1 MANCSISVILP
12 VYNGASFLKEAIDS
26 ILAQTFEDFE
36 LIIVNDGSTDASE
49 EIVFSIED
57 NRIVYIKNEFNIG
70 IVGSLNKAIEVAKGK
85 YIARM
90 DADDVS
96 YPIRFQIQL
105 DYLEANLEVGICSSV
120 LKVLGKNEIIK
131 YPEIHEDI
139 SFEFLVRNAIAHPA
153 VMFRKA
159 LYDFYQFKYS
169 EDFFPAEDYKLWTQ
183 FAGVCKLYNFQ
194 FPFLEY
200 NIHPS
205 SISQSKKEIQID
217 KVNEIRV
224 IYLFQS
230 LHMDGENR
238 IDLMK
243 KLFSL
248 DLYPTQDEIY
258 EIKKLFVLFANKNSA
273 YKRFNKKKFKTYL
286 SFYWYIACKHS
297 KASLKYKLP
306 LYVSIRSSGLTD
318 FYFLSKLLLH
328 SILKKR

>member
-12 VYNGASFLKEAIDS
+12 VYNGASFLKQAIDS

-139 SFEFLVRNAIAHPA
+139 SFEFLVRNAIAHPV

-159 LYDFYQFKYS
+159 LYDFYQFEYS

-194 FPFLEY
+194 FPLLEY
-200 NIHPS
+200 NMHPS
-205 SISQSKKEIQID
+205 SISQSKKEIQVD

-230 LHMDGENR
+230 LQIDCENKTN
-238 IDLMK
+238 LLK
-243 KLFSL
+243 GLFSL
-248 DLYPTQDEIY
+248 AIQPTHHEVQQ
-258 EIKKLFVLFANKNSA
+258 IKELFVLFIQKNNE
-273 YKRFNKKKFKTYL
+273 YKKFNKKEFETYL
-286 SFYWYIACKHS
+286 SFYWYIACKQS
-297 KASLKYKLP
+297 KSTSVYKRSLYMSLRP
-306 LYVSIRSSGLTD
+306 YELTN
-318 FYFLSKLLLH
+318 FYFLGKLLLH
-328 SILKKR
+328 SILNKK